1 MKKLLFITMALMTS
15 CQNSDI
21 NLIEKSKFNSDKEK
35 YNGIELYIRKLKWT
49 YYPNSNYGGRVVSL
63 WVPDKM
69 EILKI

>member
-35 YNGIELYIRKLKWT
+35 YNGIDHR
-49 YYPNSNYGGRVVSL
+49 
-63 WVPDKM
+63 M
-69 EILKI
+69 ENRIE